1 MNADS
6 WLDFA
11 NAYVLLEKNIC
22 KRSRVKLIAPL
33 FALPT
38 ADEIEARI
46 EDALRNFA
54 MECELQTEISAVQ
67 KDLQHFAGE
76 KRKAEE
82 LELKAREAAN
92 QRIAGEKKNEELK
105 QNFEHQMSEKN
116 IEIEKTGIT

>member
-1 MNADS
+1 MIRRMRTRG
-6 WLDFA
+6 WT
-11 NAYVLLEKNIC
+11 C
-22 KRSRVKLIAPL
+22 VKISEPL

-46 EDALRNFA
+46 EDALRNFS

-82 LELKAREAAN
+82 LELKAKEAVEK
-92 QRIAGEKKNEELK
+92 RIAVEKKSEE
-105 QNFEHQMSEKN
+105 QNRKFERVLSEKN
-116 IEIEKTGIT
+116 IEIERVKREKEEAELMENNLK